1 MRVIF
6 NSVSALDTA
15 QCSFNVLMLC
25 NEVQLETLK
34 CQGILGV
41 CTQKGGLG
49 NTNTGG
55 WCFHLASRQD
65 DEATPADYL
74 YHHSTDGAHFAPV
87 LIAKVRILIMGL
99 IKVITLGGSSAVLLN
114 ILIN

>member
-1 MRVIF
+1 M
-6 NSVSALDTA
+6 
-15 QCSFNVLMLC
+15 
-25 NEVQLETLK
+25 ETLK

-74 YHHSTDGAHFAPV
+74 YHHRTDGVHFATI
-87 LIAKVRILIMGL
+87 LIAKVRILMMFL
-99 IKVITLGGSSAVLLN
+99 LPPLVITKVAR
-114 ILIN
+114 